1 MTNLV
6 SKGNSYDLCK
16 EKRIFT
22 SAIFVDDGISGTT
35 FNRPDFQE
43 MESLIEGGKVSAVI
57 VKDLSRFGREH
68 LLCGHYTE
76 IVYPTLGVNFI
87 AIQENVDTT
96 EGMGTEMMPFHNI
109 FNDNLA

>member
-1 MTNLV
+1 
-6 SKGNSYDLCK
+6 
-16 EKRIFT
+16 
-22 SAIFVDDGISGTT
+22 
-35 FNRPDFQE
+35 
-43 MESLIEGGKVSAVI
+43 MESLIEAGRVSIVI

-96 EGMGTEMMPFHNI
+96 KGMGTEMMPFHNI
-109 FNDNLA
+109 SNHKRIIRLFRTHRKKSSAKTFG